1 MTSRNENVTEPSGE
15 DAFSRR
21 KFLTVASAGVA
32 GTVITGRAV
41 ADTLADVPPREP
53 GADLGGH
60 SERSKYVQISRIP
73 EATPGKRN
81 VDPSDAINSKTPLDK
96 LVGALTPSDL
106 HYERSHAG
114 APELDP
120 AKHRLLVH
128 GVAQKQLVLTVD
140 DLKAM
145 PSVSRTVF
153 IECTG
158 NGWENWKKADENLT
172 VQNTHGL
179 VSTNEWTGVPLKF
192 LIDLVGK
199 DRGSTWMLA
208 ERGDAAGVAHPAY
221 RRDHGR
227 GVRRLWPEWRAAEA
241 RS

>member
-1 MTSRNENVTEPSGE
+1 MTSRNENMTEPSGE

-32 GTVITGRAV
+32 GAVVTGRAV

-60 SERSKYVQISRIP
+60 SERSKYVQISRLP

-128 GVAQKQLVLTVD
+128 GMAQKQLVLTVD

-158 NGWENWKKADENLT
+158 NGWENWKKTDGNLT

-192 LIDLVGK
+192 LIDLWARIADPHGCSRRAEMPPAW
-199 DRGSTWMLA
+199 RGASRLQTRSWT
-208 ERGDAAGVAHPAY
+208 
-221 RRDHGR
+221 RRSS
-227 GVRRLWPEWRAAEA
+227 PMA
-241 RS
+241 RMASR